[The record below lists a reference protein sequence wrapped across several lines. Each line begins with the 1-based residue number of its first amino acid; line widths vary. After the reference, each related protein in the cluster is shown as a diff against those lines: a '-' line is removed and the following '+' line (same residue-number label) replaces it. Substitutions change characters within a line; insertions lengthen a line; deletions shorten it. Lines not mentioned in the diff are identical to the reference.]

1 MNEAIIILMNMR
13 GGCATIGDTVH
24 ALFRVNSRSRRAEPD
39 EAKDERKCGAIPQT
53 FSERA

>member
-39 EAKDERKCGAIPQT
+39 ESNDDRECGAIRQT
-53 FSERA
+53 VSERA

>member
-24 ALFRVNSRSRRAEPD
+24 ALFRVNGRSRKAKLD
-39 EAKDERKCGAIPQT
+39 ESNDVNRSDAIQQA
-53 FSERA
+53 SERA